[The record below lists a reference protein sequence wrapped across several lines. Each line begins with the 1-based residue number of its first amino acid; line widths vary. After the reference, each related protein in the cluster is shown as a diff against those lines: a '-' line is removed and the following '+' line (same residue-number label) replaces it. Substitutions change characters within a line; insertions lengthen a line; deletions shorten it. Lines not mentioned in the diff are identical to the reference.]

1 MHVQVEDDRTLYI
14 SYSDHQLKGGERA
27 ATSDKLQKHGF
38 MRKFKLPEN
47 AEVEQ
52 IRAEVAEETL
62 KVTVPKRK
70 MDARRVIQ
78 VSEGADSQPAASST
92 TTPPSGESSETP
104 EASKPSTSTA

>member
-1 MHVQVEDDRTLYI
+1 MSVQVEDDRTLYI
-14 SYSDHQLKGGERA
+14 NYRDHQLKGEERA
-27 ATSDKLQKHGF
+27 ATFDKLQKHGF

-52 IRAEVAEETL
+52 IRAEVADETL
-62 KVTVPKRK
+62 TVTVPKRK
-70 MDARRVIQ
+70 MDTRRVIE

-92 TTPPSGESSETP
+92 ATPPSGECSETP